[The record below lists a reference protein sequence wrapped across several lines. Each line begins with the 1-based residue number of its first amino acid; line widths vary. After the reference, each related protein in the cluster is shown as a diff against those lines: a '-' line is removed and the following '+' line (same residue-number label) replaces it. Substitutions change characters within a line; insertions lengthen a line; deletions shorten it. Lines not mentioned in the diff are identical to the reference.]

1 MTVRNMT
8 ASLACAAASL
18 LAQSCVEYVPE
29 AGYPQ
34 PPPQP
39 PPSPPQYAPVQPG
52 PPSPGD
58 AAAAGAESSVEALVA
73 PIALYP
79 DPLVALILPAS
90 TAPADLSAAAAYLVQ
105 YGDMTRL
112 DSQPWDP
119 SVRGLAHYPTV
130 VAWMADNMAWTQALG
145 SAFLSSPNGVMDAI
159 QRMRARALASG
170 TLASTAQQQVY
181 SDGGVIEIYP
191 AQADFLYVP
200 AYDDSVVYSDGPYDG
215 YGGPFI
221 NFGEPYPAGEWLSFY
236 FDWGGHRLWSGD
248 RNLWRGHAGWQPP
261 RSGGDRGPP
270 GAHPWRPRAS
280 APGAFPSAGSPG
292 ASPAPRPRPM
302 PGAPSPPRSQSR
314 RPASQPGQ
322 VASPNMPAPRTP
334 APEAYSKP
342 GEARPQNAPPQEQ
355 PRGAEASAGR
365 GPAPQQPAPV
375 RPYSQPPARY
385 SAPAQASHAAAA
397 PAPAPAQESGKQEP
411 SK

>member
-1 MTVRNMT
+1 
-8 ASLACAAASL
+8 
-18 LAQSCVEYVPE
+18 
-29 AGYPQ
+29 
-34 PPPQP
+34 
-39 PPSPPQYAPVQPG
+39 
-52 PPSPGD
+52 
-58 AAAAGAESSVEALVA
+58 
-73 PIALYP
+73 
-79 DPLVALILPAS
+79 
-90 TAPADLSAAAAYLVQ
+90 
-105 YGDMTRL
+105 
-112 DSQPWDP
+112 
-119 SVRGLAHYPTV
+119 
-130 VAWMADNMAWTQALG
+130 MADNMAWTQALG